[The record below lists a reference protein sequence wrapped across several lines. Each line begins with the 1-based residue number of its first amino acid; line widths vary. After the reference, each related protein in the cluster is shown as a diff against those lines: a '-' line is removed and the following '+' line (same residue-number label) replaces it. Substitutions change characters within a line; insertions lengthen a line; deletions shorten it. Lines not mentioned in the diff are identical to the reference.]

1 MITKN
6 LRAILAGYTNST
18 NDYRSARLTD
28 EKNYDCLGGEY
39 LGHTDSVLAG
49 FIKTNVRESSGAG
62 SSYSYCTLKVG
73 TGTTE
78 PTADDYCLESEDSA
92 LTYVSGSASGNYTSK
107 NLSMG
112 GSVKTVVATFINNT
126 TEAVKITEIGL
137 FVNYAA
143 SFDLDG
149 TNNTR
154 RNFLMAREVIDPVE
168 IGVGETYT
176 FTFII
181 Q

>member
-6 LRAILAGYTNST
+6 LRALLAGYTNNS
-18 NDYRSARLTD
+18 NYYKSVMLKD
-28 EKNYDCLGGEY
+28 ETGYDCVGGAYLGG
-39 LGHTDSVLAG
+39 TSSVIAG

-62 SSYSYCTLKVG
+62 STYSYCTLKVG

-92 LTYVSGSASGNYTSK
+92 LTYVSGSASGNYTDK

-112 GSVKTVVATFINNT
+112 GSLKTVVATFINNT
-126 TEAVKITEIGL
+126 TEAVTIKEVGF
-137 FVNYAA
+137 FVNYAD
-143 SFDLDG
+143 SYNLDG
-149 TNNTR
+149 TNKTS

-168 IGVGETYT
+168 IGAGETYT
-176 FTFII
+176 FTFVI